1 MSTSQDLKIKNNIM
15 DILTMKLT
23 LNELQAKSHKLEMLK
38 RSSYYI
44 KVLQLDDE
52 ENQMSTSTFIHFF
65 DVVRFQDFMRDCKV
79 HVKLQLKLLERL
91 YKELVNGKEEL
102 NSILDQRG
110 DCLAFGEDAIQK
122 KICELYKT
130 TEDFD
135 TETVF
140 RELEPKNSL
149 IPDLES
155 KNLPKFSIV
164 MEVENPVVFIREQT
178 QAFCDSVVLHW
189 QVEEQEQQKPDE
201 VFEIFHKLT
210 NPTNE
215 VESREFGSLI
225 CSGYFV
231 TFSNLRQEHS
241 YQFSVKRREIN
252 TLVHEDWS
260 DTIVLT
266 TTSPNIS
273 VKE

>member
-1 MSTSQDLKIKNNIM
+1 
-15 DILTMKLT
+15 
-23 LNELQAKSHKLEMLK
+23 
-38 RSSYYI
+38 
-44 KVLQLDDE
+44 
-52 ENQMSTSTFIHFF
+52 
-65 DVVRFQDFMRDCKV
+65 
-79 HVKLQLKLLERL
+79 
-91 YKELVNGKEEL
+91 
-102 NSILDQRG
+102 
-110 DCLAFGEDAIQK
+110 
-122 KICELYKT
+122 
-130 TEDFD
+130 
-135 TETVF
+135 
-140 RELEPKNSL
+140 
-149 IPDLES
+149 
-155 KNLPKFSIV
+155 
-164 MEVENPVVFIREQT
+164 ENPVVFIREQT

-201 VFEIFHKLT
+201 VFEILHKLT